1 MVIYPKS
8 IQQISIQLLRESAQ
22 ELGYPTAV
30 WRMPNS
36 QTTHFLISFSK
47 VPTQG
52 KPEIDELGSGFAVSP
67 FINPSGENTYFLPA
81 DVLFS
86 ISRTNEIS
94 FHKEPSSSAIF
105 EEIAQNARIKQA
117 QTDTQK
123 QVFFERPKEI
133 EEPTAQKLFVE
144 NVKKAISEIQAG
156 NFQKVV
162 LSRTKSFSLPAN
174 FSIWESFQTLTQTYS
189 SAFVSLVDL
198 PFLSEVWIGASP
210 EILVSQNDQTGRF
223 RTMSLAGTQPAF
235 TQDGQEVK
243 PEDALWRQK
252 EIEEQA
258 LVGRYIINCF
268 KKVRIREYD
277 EFGPQTVRAG
287 NLLHLRSDFEVDYK
301 SIHFPQITSVM
312 LDLLHPTS
320 AVCGMPKKT
329 SLQFILANEQH
340 DRSFY
345 AGYLGPVNIEGQT
358 NLFVHLRNMCVK
370 NQQATLFAGCGITA
384 DSSPEKEWIETEL
397 KTQTLS
403 KVLFGT
409 K

>member
-1 MVIYPKS
+1 MVIHPKYT
-8 IQQISIQLLRESAQ
+8 QKLRLQLLWESAHA
-22 ELGYPTAV
+22 LGYPTAV

-36 QTTHFLISFSK
+36 TTTHFLVSFTKIPS
-47 VPTQG
+47 QN
-52 KPEIDELGSGFAVSP
+52 KPEIDELGSGFAISP
-67 FINPSGENTYFLPA
+67 FVNSSGQNTYFLPA
-81 DVLFS
+81 DVLFTVS
-86 ISRTNEIS
+86 SSGELELI
-94 FHKEPSSSAIF
+94 KEPTYPTIF
-105 EEIAQNARIKQA
+105 DEIVQNAAFQKEAARPNALLEKPCELEDAEA
-117 QTDTQK
+117 QSLFIQN
-123 QVFFERPKEI
+123 VER
-133 EEPTAQKLFVE
+133 
-144 NVKKAISEIQAG
+144 AIAAIQEG
-156 NFQKVV
+156 HFQKVV
-162 LSRTKSFSLPAN
+162 LSRTKSFALPAQ
-174 FSIWESFQTLTQTYS
+174 FSIWESFQTLAQNYP
-189 SAFVSLVDL
+189 SAFISWVDF
-198 PFLSEVWIGASP
+198 PFLSESWLGASP
-210 EILVSQNDQTGRF
+210 EILVSQNENTGKF

-235 TQDGQEVK
+235 TPDGQEIK
-243 PEDALWRQK
+243 PADALWRQK

-320 AVCGMPKKT
+320 AVCGMPKKP
-329 SLQFILANEQH
+329 SLEFILANEKH

-370 NQQATLFAGCGITA
+370 NQLATLYAGCGITA
-384 DSSPEKEWIETEL
+384 DSNPQKEWIETEL

-403 KVLFGT
+403 KVLFNIS
-409 K
+409 